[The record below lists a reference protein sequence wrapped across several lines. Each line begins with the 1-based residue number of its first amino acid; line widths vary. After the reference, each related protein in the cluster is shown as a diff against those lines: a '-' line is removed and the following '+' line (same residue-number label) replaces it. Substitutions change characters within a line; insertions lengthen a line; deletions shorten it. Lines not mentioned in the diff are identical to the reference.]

1 MFQLQFIVNG
11 FYPVTIGTF
20 DSTKEAVTAM
30 KEHIRFHSA
39 ISRPK
44 YSKSWK
50 DNRIR
55 IDYGAVDCYYLIIVD
70 VK

>member
-1 MFQLQFIVNG
+1 M
-11 FYPVTIGTF
+11 
-20 DSTKEAVTAM
+20 AM
-30 KEHIRFHSA
+30 KEHIRLHSA